1 MYVKE
6 KLLKIFKIKN
16 VLLIIA
22 AVALIF
28 MSVTVIISLFATYHD
43 DMDTFLHCKAMPDC
57 IKWLE
62 YSIAALVIVFFS
74 RMMIGN
80 AYFYSSYFE
89 GSLDGVIDFSDLA
102 KVTGKPAWLVRVELS
117 LYRVLYMKKYSFK
130 NIEGKSR
137 IELFSKTTLCECKN
151 CGAPVEKKDY
161 FAGHCNYC
169 GSSDVFAKV
178 LAGDRFYSISS
189 EVTKGHNN
197 PSYYEKKN
205 LDVQKRLFLCYV
217 VAAIGVLVISA
228 IAIIDQASKYN
239 DKDYLNKTIL
249 NPDNHLYDY
258 ASIRSE
264 LVGVMIFFGVL
275 AVIMTVLALRRA
287 FRIKYVLEAEKTAK
301 YFSTVEVPFIP
312 AEEIPSVKS
321 SKKRLG
327 SVRGAIR
334 RNYLDHC
341 RLEMNEGT
349 LKASLAKKIV
359 KDTCPSCAAP
369 IVGAAS
375 DTYVCQTCG
384 NKIMG
389 VIVKK

>member
-28 MSVTVIISLFATYHD
+28 MSVTVMLDLFATYHD
-43 DMDTFLHCKAMPDC
+43 DMDTFLHCKAMPGC
-57 IKWLE
+57 IEWLE
-62 YSIAALVIVFFS
+62 YAIVALVVVSFS

-89 GSLDGVIDFSDLA
+89 QSLDGVIDFSDLA
-102 KVTGKPAWLVRVELS
+102 EVTGKPAWLVRVELA

-130 NIEGKSR
+130 NIDGKTK

-189 EVTKGHNN
+189 EISKGHNN

-205 LDVQKRLFLCYV
+205 LDLQKRIFFCYI
-217 VAAIGVLVISA
+217 VAALGALTISA
-228 IAIIDQASKYN
+228 IGIFDQASKYN
-239 DKDYLNKTIL
+239 DKEYLNKTIL

-258 ASIRSE
+258 ASIRKE
-264 LVGVMIFFGVL
+264 LSGVIIFFGVL
-275 AVIMTVLALRRA
+275 SVIMIILTLRRA
-287 FRIKYVLEAEKTAK
+287 FRIRYVIEAEKTAK

-327 SVRGAIR
+327 SLRGAIR

-341 RLEMNEGT
+341 TLDMNEGT

-369 IVGAAS
+369 IVGAVS

>member
-28 MSVTVIISLFATYHD
+28 MSVTVSISLFATYHD
-43 DMDTFLHCKAMPDC
+43 DMDTFLHCKAMPGC
-57 IKWLE
+57 IEWLE
-62 YSIAALVIVFFS
+62 YAIAALVIVFFS

-89 GSLDGVIDFSDLA
+89 GSLDGVIDYSDLA
-102 KVTGKPAWLVRVELS
+102 KVTGKPAWLVRIELA

-287 FRIKYVLEAEKTAK
+287 FRIRYVIEAEKTAK